1 MGHAVFM
8 QPRARQG
15 LRTVTLVWVRAVGD
29 PLSIVTDVRRVVRQ
43 IDPGLAID
51 GTTTM
56 DRVLGGLQTRP
67 RFYAVVF
74 AIFGA
79 VAALIALIGIYG
91 VLAYGVTQR
100 TERGNRHPHGS
111 RCTAR

>member
-1 MGHAVFM
+1 M
-8 QPRARQG
+8 QPRVAKDAQG
-15 LRTVTLVWVRAVGD
+15 GNPSFAVRAVGD
-29 PLSIVTDVRRVVRQ
+29 PLSITDVRRVVRQ

-91 VLAYGVTQR
+91 VLAYV
-100 TERGNRHPHGS
+100 
-111 RCTAR
+111 

>member
-1 MGHAVFM
+1 
-8 QPRARQG
+8 
-15 LRTVTLVWVRAVGD
+15 
-29 PLSIVTDVRRVVRQ
+29 
-43 IDPGLAID
+43 
-51 GTTTM
+51 M

-100 TERGNRHPHGS
+100 TREIGIRMALVHGAV
-111 RCTAR
+111 RCWASSCDRPRYS